1 MEYENI
7 DDVVVVEEPGPEG
20 IPSGTDSETE
30 TTSDSSLGD
39 SVTEGEQ
46 SSVTEGEQSSV
57 TEGEQSSGIEG
68 EQSSGIEGEQ
78 SIDDKLNTIIETL
91 NPVEEET
98 VTEES
103 TDYSQLLYE
112 FMVENYTPQEEIVYT
127 VFDKPLND
135 YSVSE
140 GILFL
145 ILVVFLGKCFIN
157 VIKDTL
163 WRW

>member
-1 MEYENI
+1 MENENI
-7 DDVVVVEEPGPEG
+7 DDVVVVEEEVPEG
-20 IPSGTDSETE
+20 IPSGSDSETE
-30 TTSDSSLGD
+30 TTNDSSFGD
-39 SVTEGEQ
+39 AST
-46 SSVTEGEQSSV
+46 
-57 TEGEQSSGIEG
+57 
-68 EQSSGIEGEQ
+68 EGEQ
-78 SIDDKLNTIIETL
+78 SIDEKLDTIIETL
-91 NPVEEET
+91 VPTEEET

-112 FMVENYTPQEEIVYT
+112 FMVENYTPEEEVVYT

>member
-1 MEYENI
+1 MENENI
-7 DDVVVVEEPGPEG
+7 AEVVVVDEPAPEG
-20 IPSGTDSETE
+20 TPSAADSETE
-30 TTSDSSLGD
+30 TTIDSTLGD

-46 SSVTEGEQSSV
+46 SSIP
-57 TEGEQSSGIEG
+57 EGEQSSGTKG
-68 EQSSGIEGEQ
+68 EQT
-78 SIDDKLNTIIETL
+78 IDDKLDTIIETL
-91 NPVEEET
+91 NPEEEVT
-98 VTEES
+98 VPEDT

-112 FMVENYTPQEEIVYT
+112 FMVENYTPQEEVVYT

-145 ILVVFLGKCFIN
+145 ILVVILGKCFIN

>member
-1 MEYENI
+1 MENENI
-7 DDVVVVEEPGPEG
+7 DDVVVVEEPSPEG

-30 TTSDSSLGD
+30 TTSDSSLGE
-39 SVTEGEQ
+39 SVTD
-46 SSVTEGEQSSV
+46 GEQSSV

-68 EQSSGIEGEQ
+68 EQS
-78 SIDDKLNTIIETL
+78 IDEKLDTIIETL

-112 FMVENYTPQEEIVYT
+112 FMVENYTPEEEIVYT

>member
-1 MEYENI
+1 MENENI

-20 IPSGTDSETE
+20 TPSGTDSETE
-30 TTSDSSLGD
+30 TTNDSSLGE

-46 SSVTEGEQSSV
+46 SFV
-57 TEGEQSSGIEG
+57 TEGEQSSGLD
-68 EQSSGIEGEQ
+68 GEQ
-78 SIDDKLNTIIETL
+78 SIDEKLDTIIETL

-112 FMVENYTPQEEIVYT
+112 FMVENYTPEEEIVYT

>member
-1 MEYENI
+1 MENENI
-7 DDVVVVEEPGPEG
+7 SDVVVVEEPVPEG
-20 IPSGTDSETE
+20 SPSGTDSETE
-30 TTSDSSLGD
+30 TTIDSTLGD
-39 SVTEGEQ
+39 SVTEGEESSVTEGEE
-46 SSVTEGEQSSV
+46 SSVTEGEQ
-57 TEGEQSSGIEG
+57 T
-68 EQSSGIEGEQ
+68 
-78 SIDDKLNTIIETL
+78 IDDKLDTIIETL
-91 NPVEEET
+91 NPEEEVT
-98 VTEES
+98 VTEDT

-112 FMVENYTPQEEIVYT
+112 FMVQNYTPQEEVVYT

-145 ILVVFLGKCFIN
+145 ILFVLLVKCFIN

>member
-1 MEYENI
+1 MENENI

-30 TTSDSSLGD
+30 TTSDSSLGE
-39 SVTEGEQ
+39 SVTD
-46 SSVTEGEQSSV
+46 GEQSSV
-57 TEGEQSSGIEG
+57 TEGEQSSGL
-68 EQSSGIEGEQ
+68 EGEQ
-78 SIDDKLNTIIETL
+78 SIDEKLDTIIETL

-112 FMVENYTPQEEIVYT
+112 FMVENYTPEEEIVYT

>member
-1 MEYENI
+1 MENENI
-7 DDVVVVEEPGPEG
+7 ADVVEVEEPVPEG
-20 IPSGTDSETE
+20 TPSDTDSETE
-30 TTSDSSLGD
+30 TTNDSSYGE
-39 SVTEGEQ
+39 SATEGEQ
-46 SSVTEGEQSSV
+46 SSNTEGEHSSGS
-57 TEGEQSSGIEG
+57 EGEQT
-68 EQSSGIEGEQ
+68 
-78 SIDDKLNTIIETL
+78 IDEKLDTIIDTL
-91 NPVEEET
+91 VPTEEET
-98 VTEES
+98 AIEES

-112 FMVENYTPQEEIVYT
+112 FMVENYTPKEEVIYT

-145 ILVVFLGKCFIN
+145 ILVLLLGKCFIN

>member
-1 MEYENI
+1 MENENI
-7 DDVVVVEEPGPEG
+7 DDVVVVEEPVPEG
-20 IPSGTDSETE
+20 IPSGSDSETE
-30 TTSDSSLGD
+30 TTSDSSLGE

-46 SSVTEGEQSSV
+46 SSVT
-57 TEGEQSSGIEG
+57 EG

-98 VTEES
+98 VSEES

-112 FMVENYTPQEEIVYT
+112 FMVENYTPEEEIVYT

-157 VIKDTL
+157 VIKETL

>member
-1 MEYENI
+1 MENENI
-7 DDVVVVEEPGPEG
+7 ADVVVVEEPVPEG
-20 IPSGTDSETE
+20 TPSGSDSETE
-30 TTSDSSLGD
+30 TTIDSSVVESAADDISASDSTLGE
-39 SVTEGEQ
+39 SVSEGEQ
-46 SSVTEGEQSSV
+46 SLNTEGVQTIDEKLD
-57 TEGEQSSGIEG
+57 
-68 EQSSGIEGEQ
+68 
-78 SIDDKLNTIIETL
+78 SIIDSLSPT
-91 NPVEEET
+91 EEEI
-98 VTEES
+98 VTEET

-112 FMVENYTPQEEIVYT
+112 FMVQNYTPKEEVVYT

-145 ILVVFLGKCFIN
+145 ILVVLLGKCFIN

>member
-1 MEYENI
+1 MENDNI
-7 DDVVVVEEPGPEG
+7 ADVVVVDEPAPEG
-20 IPSGTDSETE
+20 TPSAADSETE
-30 TTSDSSLGD
+30 TTNDSSVVESASDDISAAD
-39 SVTEGEQ
+39 SITEVEQSSDTEGEQ
-46 SSVTEGEQSSV
+46 T
-57 TEGEQSSGIEG
+57 
-68 EQSSGIEGEQ
+68 
-78 SIDDKLNTIIETL
+78 IDEKLDTIIDTL
-91 NPVEEET
+91 SPTEEET

-103 TDYSQLLYE
+103 IDYSQLLYE
-112 FMVENYTPQEEIVYT
+112 FMVENYTPKEEVIYT

>member
-1 MEYENI
+1 METENI
-7 DDVVVVEEPGPEG
+7 DDVVVVEEEAPEVT
-20 IPSGTDSETE
+20 PSGSVSETE
-30 TTSDSSLGD
+30 TTTDSTLGETATD
-39 SVTEGEQ
+39 VEQTEVQQPEGEQTEGEQ
-46 SSVTEGEQSSV
+46 T
-57 TEGEQSSGIEG
+57 
-68 EQSSGIEGEQ
+68 
-78 SIDDKLNTIIETL
+78 IDEKLDTIIDTL
-91 NPVEEET
+91 VPTEEVT

-112 FMVENYTPQEEIVYT
+112 FMVENYTPKEEVVYT

-145 ILVVFLGKCFIN
+145 ILVVLLGKCFIN

>member
-1 MEYENI
+1 MEYENN
-7 DDVVVVEEPGPEG
+7 DDVVVVEDPAQEG
-20 IPSGTDSETE
+20 IPSAADSETE
-30 TTSDSSLGD
+30 TTIDSTLVD
-39 SVTEGEQ
+39 SA
-46 SSVTEGEQSSV
+46 
-57 TEGEQSSGIEG
+57 TEGEQSSGL
-68 EQSSGIEGEQ
+68 EGEQ
-78 SIDDKLNTIIETL
+78 SIDEKLDTIIETL

-103 TDYSQLLYE
+103 TDYSKLLYE
-112 FMVENYTPQEEIVYT
+112 FMVENYTPQEEVVYT

>member
-1 MEYENI
+1 MENENI
-7 DDVVVVEEPGPEG
+7 DDVVVVEEPVPEG
-20 IPSGTDSETE
+20 IPSGSDSETE
-30 TTSDSSLGD
+30 TTSDSSLGE
-39 SVTEGEQ
+39 SVTEGEN
-46 SSVTEGEQSSV
+46 SSVTEGENSSV
-57 TEGEQSSGIEG
+57 TEGEL
-68 EQSSGIEGEQ
+68 SSGIEGEQ

>member
-1 MEYENI
+1 MENDNI
-7 DDVVVVEEPGPEG
+7 SDVVVVEEPVPEG
-20 IPSGTDSETE
+20 SPSGTDSQTE
-30 TTSDSSLGD
+30 TTIDSTLGE
-39 SVTEGEQ
+39 SVPEGEQTECEQTEGEQ
-46 SSVTEGEQSSV
+46 T
-57 TEGEQSSGIEG
+57 
-68 EQSSGIEGEQ
+68 
-78 SIDDKLNTIIETL
+78 IDDKLNTIIETL
-91 NPVEEET
+91 NPEEELIVPEDT
-98 VTEES
+98 

-112 FMVENYTPQEEIVYT
+112 FMVENYTPQEEVVYT

-145 ILVVFLGKCFIN
+145 ILVVLLAKCFIN

>member
-1 MEYENI
+1 MENENI
-7 DDVVVVEEPGPEG
+7 ADVVVVEEPVPEG
-20 IPSGTDSETE
+20 TPSGSDSETE
-30 TTSDSSLGD
+30 TTIDSTLGE
-39 SVTEGEQ
+39 SSIEGEQSSETEGEQ
-46 SSVTEGEQSSV
+46 SSD
-57 TEGEQSSGIEG
+57 IEG
-68 EQSSGIEGEQ
+68 EQT
-78 SIDDKLNTIIETL
+78 IDDKLDTIIESL

-112 FMVENYTPQEEIVYT
+112 FMVENYTPQEEVVYT
-127 VFDKPLND
+127 LFDKPLND

-145 ILVVFLGKCFIN
+145 ILVVLLAKCFIN

>member
-1 MEYENI
+1 MENENI
-7 DDVVVVEEPGPEG
+7 ADVVVVEEPAPEG
-20 IPSGTDSETE
+20 TPSGSDSETE
-30 TTSDSSLGD
+30 TTIDTSVVESASDDISAAD
-39 SVTEGEQ
+39 STTEEEQLSDTEGEQ
-46 SSVTEGEQSSV
+46 T
-57 TEGEQSSGIEG
+57 
-68 EQSSGIEGEQ
+68 
-78 SIDDKLNTIIETL
+78 IDEKLDTIINTL
-91 NPVEEET
+91 SPTESET

-112 FMVENYTPQEEIVYT
+112 FMVQNYTPQEEVIYT
-127 VFDKPLND
+127 IFDKPLND

-145 ILVVFLGKCFIN
+145 ILVVLLAKCFIN

>member
-1 MEYENI
+1 MENENI
-7 DDVVVVEEPGPEG
+7 ADVVVVEEPVPEG
-20 IPSGTDSETE
+20 TPSGSDSETE
-30 TTSDSSLGD
+30 TTIDSTLGE

-46 SSVTEGEQSSV
+46 SSVPEGEQSSD
-57 TEGEQSSGIEG
+57 TEGEQT
-68 EQSSGIEGEQ
+68 
-78 SIDDKLNTIIETL
+78 IDDKLDTIIETL
-91 NPVEEET
+91 NPEKEVT
-98 VTEES
+98 VPEDT

-112 FMVENYTPQEEIVYT
+112 FMVENYTPQEEVVYT

-145 ILVVFLGKCFIN
+145 ILVVLLGKCFIN

>member
-1 MEYENI
+1 MENENI
-7 DDVVVVEEPGPEG
+7 DDVVVVEEPVPEG
-20 IPSGTDSETE
+20 IPSGSDSETE
-30 TTSDSSLGD
+30 TTSDSSLG
-39 SVTEGEQ
+39 E
-46 SSVTEGEQSSV
+46 SVTEGEQSSV

>member
-1 MEYENI
+1 MENDNI
-7 DDVVVVEEPGPEG
+7 ADVVVVEEPVPEG
-20 IPSGTDSETE
+20 TPSGSDSETE
-30 TTSDSSLGD
+30 TTIDSSLGE
-39 SVTEGEQ
+39 SATEGEQ
-46 SSVTEGEQSSV
+46 SSGTE
-57 TEGEQSSGIEG
+57 TEQSSGIEG
-68 EQSSGIEGEQ
+68 EQT
-78 SIDDKLNTIIETL
+78 IDEKLDTIIDTL
-91 NPVEEET
+91 SPTEAET

-112 FMVENYTPQEEIVYT
+112 FMVQNYTPQEEVVHTI
-127 VFDKPLND
+127 FDKPLND

-145 ILVVFLGKCFIN
+145 ILVVLLAKCFIN

>member
-1 MEYENI
+1 MENENI
-7 DDVVVVEEPGPEG
+7 DDVVVVEEPVPEG

-30 TTSDSSLGD
+30 TTSDSSLG
-39 SVTEGEQ
+39 E
-46 SSVTEGEQSSV
+46 SVTEGEQSSV

-98 VTEES
+98 VSEES

>member
-1 MEYENI
+1 MENENI

-20 IPSGTDSETE
+20 RPSGADSETE
-30 TTSDSSLGD
+30 TTSDSSLG
-39 SVTEGEQ
+39 E
-46 SSVTEGEQSSV
+46 SV
-57 TEGEQSSGIEG
+57 TEGEQSSGLDG
-68 EQSSGIEGEQ
+68 EL

-91 NPVEEET
+91 TPTEEET

-112 FMVENYTPQEEIVYT
+112 FMVENYTPEEEIVYT

>member
-1 MEYENI
+1 METENI
-7 DDVVVVEEPGPEG
+7 DDVVVVEEEVPEG
-20 IPSGTDSETE
+20 TPSGSVSETE
-30 TTSDSSLGD
+30 TTTDSTLGETATD
-39 SVTEGEQ
+39 VEQTEGQQPEGEQ
-46 SSVTEGEQSSV
+46 VEGEQ
-57 TEGEQSSGIEG
+57 T
-68 EQSSGIEGEQ
+68 
-78 SIDDKLNTIIETL
+78 IDEKLDTIIDTL
-91 NPVEEET
+91 VPTEEVT
-98 VTEES
+98 VTEAS

-112 FMVENYTPQEEIVYT
+112 FMVENYTPKEEVVYT

>member
-1 MEYENI
+1 MENENI
-7 DDVVVVEEPGPEG
+7 SEVVVVEEPAQEG
-20 IPSGTDSETE
+20 TPSAADSETE
-30 TTSDSSLGD
+30 TTIDSTLGD
-39 SVTEGEQ
+39 SATEGEQSSGSEGEQ
-46 SSVTEGEQSSV
+46 SSVTEGEQ
-57 TEGEQSSGIEG
+57 T
-68 EQSSGIEGEQ
+68 
-78 SIDDKLNTIIETL
+78 IDDKLDTIIETL

-103 TDYSQLLYE
+103 TDYSKLLYE
-112 FMVENYTPQEEIVYT
+112 FMVENYTPQEEVVYT

-145 ILVVFLGKCFIN
+145 ILVLFLGKCFIN

>member
-1 MEYENI
+1 METENI
-7 DDVVVVEEPGPEG
+7 DNVVVVEEPAQEG
-20 IPSGTDSETE
+20 TPSAAGSETDITTDSA
-30 TTSDSSLGD
+30 LGD

-46 SSVTEGEQSSV
+46 SSGTEGEQSSV
-57 TEGEQSSGIEG
+57 PEGEQT
-68 EQSSGIEGEQ
+68 
-78 SIDDKLNTIIETL
+78 IDDKLDTIIDTL
-91 NPVEEET
+91 IPTEEVT
-98 VTEES
+98 VTEET
-103 TDYSQLLYE
+103 TDYSKLLYE
-112 FMVENYTPQEEIVYT
+112 FMVENYTPKEEVVYT

-135 YSVSE
+135 YSVTE

>member
-1 MEYENI
+1 MENENI
-7 DDVVVVEEPGPEG
+7 ADVVVVEEPVPEG
-20 IPSGTDSETE
+20 TPSGTDSETE
-30 TTSDSSLGD
+30 TIIDSTIGESE
-39 SVTEGEQ
+39 TEGEQ
-46 SSVTEGEQSSV
+46 SSDTQVEQSSDTEGEQSSN
-57 TEGEQSSGIEG
+57 TEGEQT
-68 EQSSGIEGEQ
+68 
-78 SIDDKLNTIIETL
+78 IDDKLDTIIETL
-91 NPVEEET
+91 NPEEET
-98 VTEES
+98 IVPEYT

-112 FMVENYTPQEEIVYT
+112 FMVENYTPQEEVIYT

-145 ILVVFLGKCFIN
+145 ILVVLLGKCFIN

>member
-1 MEYENI
+1 MENENI

-20 IPSGTDSETE
+20 TPSGTDSETE
-30 TTSDSSLGD
+30 TTSDSSLG
-39 SVTEGEQ
+39 E
-46 SSVTEGEQSSV
+46 SVTEGEQSSV

-78 SIDDKLNTIIETL
+78 SIDEKLDTIIETL
-91 NPVEEET
+91 NPVEEEI

-112 FMVENYTPQEEIVYT
+112 FMVENYTPEEEIVYT